1 MDRIRATLWGS
12 FVFIFLM
19 ISGGS
24 SPALADDK
32 AGGAVGRSF
41 EQARR
46 RHGGMGS
53 EAPWISIMLRHR
65 DQLNLT
71 GEQVATLEKLRSD
84 FEQQIAPTQEDLRNA
99 ESEIARLLHEST
111 VDLAQVRTK
120 VEEEGKLRAEFRYLR
135 IETLEKGK
143 AVLTAEQRDKLKN
156 LTSSSRGQFRKPQ
169 GETS

>member
-19 ISGGS
+19 ISGGF
-24 SPALADDK
+24 SPALAEEK
-32 AGGAVGRSF
+32 AQGAAGRSF
-41 EQARR
+41 EQARH

-84 FEQQIAPTQEDLRNA
+84 FQQQVAPAQEDLRNI
-99 ESEIARLLHEST
+99 EGEIQRLLQDNP
-111 VDLAQVRTK
+111 VDLGQVRAK
-120 VEEEGKLRAEFRYLR
+120 IEEAEKFRAEFRYLR
-135 IETLEKGK
+135 IETLEKGR

-156 LTSSSRGQFRKPQ
+156 LAFSSRGRSRKPQ
-169 GETS
+169 GEAS